1 MSWLFDFF
9 KRLWNA
15 IRKVLAVVLIVLAVI
30 LLVMVVFA
38 SGGLLAPIFGI
49 VLTTTQAILLG
60 VLAIT
65 GAFLIDPETASA
77 TVGAIGEAAG
87 DAAEAVGSAVGDV
100 VSGATEGVFSALSSS
115 PIFWIALGIGAF
127 WLFGKSGSS
136 DDASD
141 RRKVS
146 PRDSTSTGSAS
157 VSVVASEGS
166 NYGTVAI

>member
-9 KRLWNA
+9 KKLWNA
-15 IRKVLAVVLIVLAVI
+15 IKKVLAVVLIVLAVI

-49 VLTTTQAILLG
+49 VLTTTQAMLLG

-77 TVGAIGEAAG
+77 VVGAIGEAAG
-87 DAAEAVGSAVGDV
+87 DAAETVGSVIGDV
-100 VSGATEGVFSALSSS
+100 ASGITEGVFSALSSS
-115 PIFWIALGIGAF
+115 PLFWIALGIGVF
-127 WLFGKSGSS
+127 WLLGKSDSS
-136 DDASD
+136 DKASD

-146 PRDSTSTGSAS
+146 TRGDTSTDGAS
-157 VSVVASEGS
+157 VYVVASEGS

>member
-1 MSWLFDFF
+1 MNWLFNFF
-9 KRLWNA
+9 KKLWKA
-15 IRKVLAVVLIVLAVI
+15 IKKVLAVVLIVLAVI

-77 TVGAIGEAAG
+77 TVGAIGGAVG

-100 VSGATEGVFSALSSS
+100 VSGATEGIFSALSSS
-115 PIFWIALGIGAF
+115 PLLWIALGIGAF
-127 WLFGKSGSS
+127 WLLGKSDSS
-136 DDASD
+136 DDTSD
-141 RRKVS
+141 RRKAPS
-146 PRDSTSTGSAS
+146 RDSTSADSAP